1 MTEAKVDKK
10 NLQRWSRNMEDF
22 TSNVPELFN
31 LIDFDIAVVEQEV
44 LDSIQ
49 HWIRSPNSHALWV
62 YGAYQAAY
70 PSKVTAIAAKIVTVA
85 LEWKIPVLYGFSNS
99 DDDGNEDCQSL
110 SADPYN
116 SPSENILIDII
127 YSLTRQLI
135 NQLSPKVS
143 TSRRLSKQSFEKFDG
158 SIETFDSAL
167 RLFKELLRHAPTN
180 LWIILDGIERLDDPT
195 VEILLVELLY
205 SLQDVITDNTSHKV
219 VKVLYTSAGHCS
231 NLEQLDDEV
240 LESVEARVRRP
251 RHAHGNML
259 SLSQFDLG
267 SDEESRG
274 SLDSVSDSE

>member
-31 LIDFDIAVVEQEV
+31 LINFDVAVVEQEV

-70 PSKVTAIAAKIVTVA
+70 PSRVTAIAAKIVTVA

-135 NQLSPKVS
+135 NQLSPKVN
-143 TSRRLSKQSFEKFDG
+143 TSRRLSKQYLEKFDG

-195 VEILLVELLY
+195 VETLLVELLD

-231 NLEQLDDEV
+231 NLERLDDEV
-240 LESVEARVRRP
+240 LESVETRVRRP